1 MTSSIISSPYATTEV
16 VVPITVNKEDG
27 SIIVPVLAS
36 VIGGTLICLVI
47 VVIIGTTVCLLIIIR
62 RQRKSKCYCYFDY
75 RKCILLLLLFTGIA
89 GQQHFGIAMS
99 ANTVYSCDT
108 NRIISATNQQHIYCE
123 ITPIVKNHDDAN
135 IREEPVKNIW
145 VPNPTYGSGS
155 DCQKQPATQTVMT
168 AKRHQLDTI
177 ENNDIEEDVATS
189 VCPAYSQTTAVTRD
203 KSINMVDAEKH
214 IYEDLT
220 NIINK

>member
-1 MTSSIISSPYATTEV
+1 M

-62 RQRKSKCYCYFDY
+62 RQRKSKMLLLFLIIASV
-75 RKCILLLLLFTGIA
+75 ILLLLLFTGIA

-177 ENNDIEEDVATS
+177 ENKR
-189 VCPAYSQTTAVTRD
+189 Y
-203 KSINMVDAEKH
+203 
-214 IYEDLT
+214 
-220 NIINK
+220 